1 MMPRSINAHTG
12 LLYPLA
18 EWESDVRQDVVDRM
32 VTQRGQRAYRPE
44 YGLAPG
50 LVDDLNDVRIE
61 QALLSGEGAA
71 EQATG
76 VVRAGGRVIAGI
88 EPAPAPRVRVHS
100 VWGRSY
106 TIRISNDPI
115 HYNMDLLAGSD
126 IAPAEWVESG
136 DPAAAQMRRVS
147 LRIGSNGHR
156 FRILLASDQLWDVA
170 LPGYDGQY
178 EGWYAVIRAGDWSQ
192 QIALHRP
199 GSPRIYPRGA
209 GTFYRW
215 SLTQGYLDNF
225 LRLLTNKQAA
235 GAQDLADIRVWL
247 LKAQS

>member
-44 YGLAPG
+44 YGLAQG

-88 EPAPAPRVRVHS
+88 TPAPAPRVRVHS
-100 VWGRSY
+100 VWRRDGLINPAAR
-106 TIRISNDPI
+106 TV
-115 HYNMDLLAGSD
+115 HYDMGLLAGSD

-136 DPAAAQMRRVS
+136 DPAAAMMRRVS
-147 LRIGSNGHR
+147 LRIGSSGHR

-170 LPGYDGQY
+170 SPGYDGQY
-178 EGWYAVIRAGDWSQ
+178 DGWYAVIRAGDWSQ

-199 GSPRIYPRGA
+199 GSPRIYPRVA

-225 LRLLTNKQAA
+225 LRMITNRQAA
-235 GAQDLADIRVWL
+235 GAQYLADIQVWI